1 MVEAN
6 YSALRIGSI
15 NMLLFGTKSRITSY
29 PRQELT
35 LRMHDK
41 LQVVVSDY
49 QGAKKPER
57 QLKFVGEL
65 RERTMC
71 DLKQRRA

>member
-1 MVEAN
+1 M
-6 YSALRIGSI
+6 
-15 NMLLFGTKSRITSY
+15 NMLLFCKESRITSY

-35 LRMHDK
+35 LKMPDK
-41 LQVVVSDY
+41 LQVVVSDC

-65 RERTMC
+65 REREH
-71 DLKQRRA
+71 L